1 MATYLNT
8 YTCHACNET
17 WQIESDSMHDDRCPE
32 CDATNEP
39 SDSDPI
45 DGCDCAVCGEVYPLS
60 LMVTM
65 EFGPEVCE
73 GCLHDHTQ
81 AIDAG
86 DETFYHL
93 SEEY

>member
-39 SDSDPI
+39 SDSELDE
-45 DGCDCAVCGEVYPLS
+45 DCDCVVCGEAFPFH
-60 LMVTM
+60 TM
-65 EFGPEVCE
+65 TTTESGHEVCE
-73 GCLHDHTQ
+73 GCLPRHTY
-81 AIDAG
+81 ALEEG
-86 DETFYHL
+86 DETFYYL